1 MTQSERLEPVLA
13 VLDIGKTNIKLCAVR
28 AGRHGGEVLVEKRR
42 SNEVRRDGRYPHI
55 DTEAIWEWL
64 KTALADLASDY
75 HVVSIGMTTHG
86 ATAACLA
93 GNELALPIPDYES
106 DQCAALN
113 DDYCRVRPP
122 FAETG
127 SPDLTGGLNLGRQLY
142 WLSQAWADDFD
153 RVTDILLYPQYW
165 GWRLTGTKAG
175 EATSL
180 GCHTDL
186 WNPHRGDYS
195 SLVDQLGWRRQL
207 PEILPTGASL
217 GPVRPDLAE
226 LLGLPDDCQ
235 VLNGVHDSNAS
246 LVPHLITRSAPFA
259 VVSSGTWTVI
269 CGVGASLDGL
279 EEASDMLINV
289 SAYGAPVPTIRF
301 MGGREWE
308 ILRGDTNGEPADL
321 ERVMAQG
328 VFALP
333 AFVDQGG
340 PFRHRT
346 GRLVGP
352 VERLNA
358 AGKTALASVYC
369 ALMTD
374 HCLTL
379 LAQTGDVVVEG
390 AFAGNAIYM
399 DVLAALRGEYAQ
411 RVYGS
416 TDSTGTTQGTAILGQ
431 GTNQWR
437 LVEPSLRRP
446 PEQVNA
452 ILAYAVEW
460 RRLIDTLE

>member
-1 MTQSERLEPVLA
+1 MMQRQRRESVLA
-13 VLDIGKTNIKLCAVR
+13 VLDIGKTNIKLCALR
-28 AGRHGGEVLVEKRR
+28 AGHHGGEVLVEKRR
-42 SNEVRRDGRYPHI
+42 TNEVRRDGRYPHI
-55 DTEAIWEWL
+55 DTEAIWDWL
-64 KTALADLASDY
+64 KAALADLASDY

-93 GNELALPIPDYES
+93 GDELALPIPDYES
-106 DQCAALN
+106 DLCAALN
-113 DDYCRVRPP
+113 DGYGGVRPP

-127 SPDLTGGLNLGRQLY
+127 SPGLAGGLNLGRQLY
-142 WLSQAWADDFD
+142 WLSQTWPEEFEQ
-153 RVTDILLYPQYW
+153 VTDILMYPQYW
-165 GWRLTGTKAG
+165 GWRLTGIKAG

-186 WNPHRGDYS
+186 WNPYCGDYS
-195 SLVDQLGWRRQL
+195 SLVDRFGWRQL
-207 PEILPTGASL
+207 LPKILPAGASL
-217 GPVRPDLAE
+217 GPIRPELAAS
-226 LLGLPDDCQ
+226 LGLPDDCQ
-235 VLNGVHDSNAS
+235 VLNGIHDSNAS
-246 LVPHLITRSAPFA
+246 LVPHLLTRSAPFT

-269 CGVGASLDGL
+269 CGVGAAMEGLD
-279 EEASDMLINV
+279 EASDMLINV
-289 SAYGAPVPTIRF
+289 NAYGTAVPTIRF

-308 ILRGDTNGEPADL
+308 TLRGDANGGMTDL
-321 ERVMAQG
+321 ARVMAQG

-333 AFVDQGG
+333 TFVDQGG

-358 AGKTALASVYC
+358 AEKTALASAYC

-379 LAQTGDVVVEG
+379 LGQAGDVVVEG

-399 DVLAALRGEYAQ
+399 EALAALRGEHGQ
-411 RVYGS
+411 SVYGS

-431 GTNQWR
+431 DASHWS
-437 LVEPSLRRP
+437 LIEPTLMP
-446 PEQVNA
+446 HPEQAEAV
-452 ILAYAVEW
+452 LVYAAAW
-460 RRLIDTLE
+460 RRLVA